1 LEKLLNLLPTNF
13 VLPFWVKYV
22 AIAVLAT
29 VIYGWGYTNGLQK
42 VYKEQANAVPQI
54 VYKQGKVTTKVI
66 TKYIKIKEK
75 QDKID
80 KEIRNEGNSYAIRFP
95 DDSYTFNNEFVRLYD
110 NSITGSVSTLSSRE
124 PAGDSG
130 VSVSE
135 AVPVMVENNIIGRQ
149 WKQRALQC
157 EEWAKTQ
164 EEESVK

>member
-1 LEKLLNLLPTNF
+1 LGNLLNLLPTNF
-13 VLPFWVKYV
+13 VLPFWAKYV

-42 VYKEQANAVPQI
+42 VYKEQANVVPQI
-54 VYKQGKVTTKVI
+54 VFKQGKVTTKVV
-66 TKYIKIKEK
+66 TKYIKIREK
-75 QDKID
+75 QEKID

-95 DDSYTFNNEFVRLYD
+95 TDSYTFNNEFVRLHD
-110 NSITGSVSTLSSRE
+110 NSVTGRISTLSSGE
-124 PAGDSG
+124 SAADSG

-135 AVPVMVENNIIGRQ
+135 ALSVVVDNNIVGRQ

-157 EEWAKTQ
+157 EEWAKVQ